1 MERRRTNM
9 ELRPVFPRVPQR
21 SSTGSSTYRRRSQFA
36 KGTELRCT
44 LARISCCLPTRTT
57 QWQARFRRFEMLRH
71 LSAIALLV
79 TLASL
84 ACSSNKQQQP
94 TAEEQKKIQ
103 QEQQNAAEEQKQLT
117 SGYDQSMQSTPPS
130 TGYNPKKD
138 TPRKQQPQQQSQQK
152 SQQQ

>member
-1 MERRRTNM
+1 MEGTRTNT

-21 SSTGSSTYRRRSQFA
+21 SSTGLSTYRLRSQFA

-44 LARISCCLPTRTT
+44 LARISCCLPTRIT
-57 QWQARFRRFEMLRH
+57 QWQARFRRFEMLRR
-71 LSAIALLV
+71 LLAIALLV
-79 TLASL
+79 TLGSL
-84 ACSSNKQQQP
+84 ACSKQQQP

-103 QEQQNAAEEQKQLT
+103 QEQQKAAEQQKQLT

-138 TPRKQQPQQQSQQK
+138 TPKKQQPEQQSQQK